1 MARSRLQKWVIMML
15 VVMMTLPILSACGK
29 KSKPIPPFSEKKSDF
44 PRKYPSY

>member
-1 MARSRLQKWVIMML
+1 MVRSRLQKWVIMML

-29 KSKPIPPFSEKKSDF
+29 KSKPIPPPGEKSDF